1 MFRFTGGAS
10 VQRKTLRGGLEVG
23 LQHSEAQKAEFR
35 QLYATRRRNQLM
47 VNIPP
52 VAVTI
57 GVVLPEDRAAGTIL
71 GLSASCRSDLPRNRG
86 GCVVLTLFRNW
97 RCPACH
103 KYLGRGFNPRH
114 CQNCGVELGG

>member
-1 MFRFTGGAS
+1 
-10 VQRKTLRGGLEVG
+10 

-52 VAVTI
+52 VAVII

-71 GLSASCRSDLPRNRG
+71 GLSRQ
-86 GCVVLTLFRNW
+86 VVGPIFLAIVAAALFYSFRNW